1 MPIVRSGAMAAICV
15 SFRERRTMPR
25 LDAARNLPLAAA
37 PDIAMT
43 PFVLTGFAVLVVCTS
58 ILSGIFGMAGGVIL
72 IGVLLSFMPVP
83 AAMALHGATQIAANL
98 SRAFMWRRHIRI
110 ATALFYV
117 AGALGA
123 VLLWSLFLYVPER
136 AHAFVALGLIPFA
149 VRLVPDAW
157 QGRPENRLDAVLYG
171 AICMTAILM
180 GHFAKLVYF
189 GALIDDVVFEE
200 PHVLAVA
207 IAMAVLGTSLGGLVL
222 ERMKDVAFRRWADGI
237 VNAVSLWYLGYGLYL
252 LFVKA

>member
-1 MPIVRSGAMAAICV
+1 
-15 SFRERRTMPR
+15 
-25 LDAARNLPLAAA
+25 
-37 PDIAMT
+37 MT
-43 PFVLTGFAVLVVCTS
+43 PLILAGFAALVVCTS

-98 SRAFMWRRHIRI
+98 SRAFMWRRHVRI

-136 AHAFVALGLIPFA
+136 ALAFVMLGIVPFA
-149 VRLVPDAW
+149 MRLVPDAW

-180 GHFAKLVYF
+180 TGVAGPMLDAFFLRGKLDRREIVATKSAVQSFGHFAKLVYF

-222 ERMKDVAFRRWADGI
+222 ARMKDVAFRRWADGI

-252 LFVKA
+252 MFVKA